1 MVARSTMS
9 RSPENDAREVLVGE
23 LGRAYVDA
31 LLCGDEAG
39 AEIAIREAMDAGLA
53 TAEIDDEII
62 APALWLVGEL
72 WERGEISVAEEHI
85 ATEISIR
92 VLALQREAQRVAAAR
107 GDHLVMLAAPSGE
120 LHVVALRMVD
130 NLLRNAGY
138 DVVMLGADVP
148 AEALAVSVSRRRPH
162 VVCLTAT
169 MAGGADQAM
178 ASIRAVQQRWPAVR
192 FVIGGRG
199 LPSRTQSR
207 PGIEVCRRVSDV
219 VEAVDALVRG
229 AGLN

>member
-1 MVARSTMS
+1 MERP
-9 RSPENDAREVLVGE
+9 PENDARDSHEARVGE
-23 LGRAYVDA
+23 IGRAYADA
-31 LLCGDEAG
+31 LLAGDEAM
-39 AEIAIREAMDAGLA
+39 AEIAIREAMDAGLR
-53 TAEIDDEII
+53 TAEIDDAII

-72 WERGEISVAEEHI
+72 WERGEISVADEHI

-92 VLALQREAQRVAAAR
+92 VLALQREAQRVVEAR
-107 GDHLVMLAAPSGE
+107 GDHRVMLAAPAGE

-138 DVVMLGADVP
+138 DVVMLGPDVP
-148 AEALAVSVSRRRPH
+148 VEALAASVSRRRPH

-169 MAGGADQAM
+169 MAGGADQAV
-178 ASIRAVQQRWPAVR
+178 ATIRAVQQRWPTVR

-199 LPSRTQSR
+199 LPLRTHSR
-207 PGIEVCRRVSDV
+207 PGLEVCRRVSDV
-219 VEAVDALVRG
+219 VEAVDAMVRG

>member
-1 MVARSTMS
+1 MS
-9 RSPENDAREVLVGE
+9 PSPKNDAREARVGE
-23 LGRAYVDA
+23 LGRAYADA
-31 LLCGDEAG
+31 LLSGDEAE
-39 AEIAIREAMDAGLA
+39 AEIAVREAMDAGLG

-62 APALWLVGEL
+62 APALWFVGEL
-72 WERGEISVAEEHI
+72 WQRGEISVADEHV

-92 VLALQREAQRVAAAR
+92 VLALQREAQRVADAR
-107 GDHLVMLAAPSGE
+107 VHHRVMLAAPSGE
-120 LHVVALRMVD
+120 QHVVALRMVE

-138 DVVMLGADVP
+138 EVVMLGADVP
-148 AEALAVSVSRRRPH
+148 AEALAASVSRRRPH
-162 VVCLTAT
+162 VVCLTAS
-169 MAGGADQAM
+169 MAGQADQAM
-178 ASIRAVQQRWPAVR
+178 ATIGAVQQRWPSVR

-219 VEAVDALVRG
+219 VEAVDAMVRG